1 MLRLRW
7 QAITLPAAVIMAASI
22 SFYHSHI
29 TAKAADSSATA
40 PYTTWSAYGGGI
52 DSAQYSA
59 LTQINKSNV
68 SQLQQVWFYPSV
80 GNGFRFGSNPIVAG
94 NTMFVVG
101 KDNNVI
107 ALDAATGKELWM
119 YVIGGSKNISHRGLS
134 YWESKDRKDCRV
146 LFAANDMLQ
155 AVDARTGKII
165 PSFGDHGMVDLRVG

>member
-1 MLRLRW
+1 MFRLRCK
-7 QAITLPAAVIMAASI
+7 ATIPLAAVIIAASI
-22 SFYHSHI
+22 SFYYSNI

-40 PYTTWSAYGGGI
+40 PYTTWSAYGGGV

-59 LTQINKSNV
+59 LTQINKSNL

-101 KDNNVI
+101 KDNNVT

-119 YVIGGSKNISHRGLS
+119 YVIGGAKNISHRGLS
-134 YWESKDRKDCRV
+134 YWESKD
-146 LFAANDMLQ
+146 
-155 AVDARTGKII
+155 
-165 PSFGDHGMVDLRVG
+165 H